1 MFAVFKSGGKQYKV
15 AAGDV
20 LKVEKLEGEK
30 GSVVVFDTILAVG
43 DANGLKAAG
52 STKVSAEIIN
62 QTKDDKVLIFKK
74 KRRHNYRRKRG
85 HRQPI
90 TWVKIQEIGENLK
103 AKAAAPKAEAKTEA
117 KKEAK
122 AAAPKK
128 AAASKKPAADK
139 A

>member
-30 GSVVVFDTILAVG
+30 GAVVVFDNILAVG

-90 TWVKIQEIGENLK
+90 TWVKIQEIGEGLK
-103 AKAAAPKAEAKTEA
+103 AKAAAPKAESKT
-117 KKEAK
+117 EAK

-128 AAASKKPAADK
+128 AAAKKPAADK
-139 A
+139 Q